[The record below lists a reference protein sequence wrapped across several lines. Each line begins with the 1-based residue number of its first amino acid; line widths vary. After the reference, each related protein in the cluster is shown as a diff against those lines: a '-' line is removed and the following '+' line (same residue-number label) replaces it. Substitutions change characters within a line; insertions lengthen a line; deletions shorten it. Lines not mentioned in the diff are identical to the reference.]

1 VPRVEWRLA
10 KTKVAGSNPVFRS
23 NVLKARSLFFAIVG
37 GLHLFEADDARVDWT
52 ASELKRLRIAHLVGA
67 HCTGI
72 EALMRLRQGVGLT
85 RRTAV
90 VGAVGASFDL
100 ETGIDPR
107 DIAR

>member
-52 ASELKRLRIAHLVGA
+52 ASELKRLGLRTRCVAAARLA
-67 HCTGI
+67 R
-72 EALMRLRQGVGLT
+72 ALQS
-85 RRTAV
+85 RR
-90 VGAVGASFDL
+90 F
-100 ETGIDPR
+100 DPR
-107 DIAR
+107 GRSRGFARATDPRAPR